1 MVSGDGSVIRMTL
14 QVGGMVKINLFSFE
28 WFPFLTSVILH
39 QRIAWSIRLRF
50 VAVVGFLLATL
61 VARYVFHIAV
71 PYEILWSLLGIL
83 ALINII
89 YIAVYKGLK
98 KLTFQGELIVLHF
111 HMIIDLIFLTLILHY
126 SGGMENPVYLFYVF
140 HVVLASIIF
149 PGLIPLVFATFVV
162 FLFGALIYLEYSG
175 LVTHYNIFDSAI
187 YRNEVAI
194 YVVMTV
200 FIATVYVT
208 AYICTTFMQIYR
220 NIKHQI
226 DIQNQQ
232 LVELDKQKM
241 QFFRFTSHEL
251 KSPIVAVKTSLD
263 GFIKNFGMQIDPQGL
278 NLLERASLRA
288 GQMLDIIREL
298 LELSHDPSLSESRI
312 PEQTDLLR
320 ILTEVIQQERPQA
333 DEKNINIKFELIET
347 RVVIEGDVSDFKKI
361 FTNLLTNAIN
371 YTPAGGWIKV
381 TTSLQGNILTIQFRD
396 SGIGIS
402 EQDLPRIFNE
412 FFRAENAKKIAQLG
426 TGLGLS
432 LVKRKVEFYHGE
444 IEVQSK
450 LNQGSTFVVKFP
462 VRIQKG

>member
-1 MVSGDGSVIRMTL
+1 MN
-14 QVGGMVKINLFSFE
+14 INILSFE

-50 VAVVGFLLATL
+50 VAVIGFLSATL
-61 VARYVFHIAV
+61 VSRYIFHIDV

-83 ALINII
+83 ALINVI
-89 YIAVYKGLK
+89 YIAVYMGLK

-149 PGLIPLVFATFVV
+149 PGLIPMIFATFVV
-162 FLFGALIYLEYSG
+162 FLFGMLIYLEYSG
-175 LVTHYNIFDSAI
+175 LVAHYNLFDTTI
-187 YRNEVAI
+187 YRNEIAI

-226 DIQNQQ
+226 DVQNQQ
-232 LVELDKQKM
+232 LIELDKQKT
-241 QFFRFTSHEL
+241 QFYRFTSHEL
-251 KSPIVAVKTSLD
+251 KSPIVAVKTTID
-263 GFIKNFGMQIDPQGL
+263 GFIKNFGGQADPRGV
-278 NLLERASLRA
+278 NLLERASQRA
-288 GQMLDIIREL
+288 GQMLDILREL
-298 LELSHDPSLSESRI
+298 LELSHDRSLIESGVM
-312 PEQTDLLR
+312 EQIDLNQV
-320 ILTEVIQQERPQA
+320 LTEVIQQEKSQA
-333 DEKNINIKFELIET
+333 DEKNISLEANLQARQAMI
-347 RVVIEGDVSDFKKI
+347 VGDVNDFKKI
-361 FTNLLTNAIN
+361 FTNLIANAIN

-381 TTSLQGNILTIQFRD
+381 NSCLQGGTFTIQFTD
-396 SGIGIS
+396 NGIGIS
-402 EQDLPRIFNE
+402 AQDLPKIFNE

-432 LVKRKVEFYHGE
+432 LVKRKVGYYNGE

-450 LNQGSTFVVKFP
+450 INQGSTFTVKFP
-462 VRIQKG
+462 VKVKKE